1 MEVTG
6 ETQPKTVYEPRQ
18 IAHTKRGVHLPQ
30 LELNADIDVV
40 PDEKS
45 ERVGVVNEVARLGR
59 PPALRGLDDNYVA
72 RRAVECLVAHLSK
85 LYSSDV

>member
-6 ETQPKTVYEPRQ
+6 TTQPKTVYEPRQ
-18 IAHTKRGVHLPQ
+18 IVPTKRGVHLPQ

-45 ERVGVVNEVARLGR
+45 ERVGVVKEAARLGR
-59 PPALRGLDDNYVA
+59 TPALRGLDDKYVA
-72 RRAVECLVAHLSK
+72 RRAVDRLVAHLSK
-85 LYSSDV
+85 LYSSDD